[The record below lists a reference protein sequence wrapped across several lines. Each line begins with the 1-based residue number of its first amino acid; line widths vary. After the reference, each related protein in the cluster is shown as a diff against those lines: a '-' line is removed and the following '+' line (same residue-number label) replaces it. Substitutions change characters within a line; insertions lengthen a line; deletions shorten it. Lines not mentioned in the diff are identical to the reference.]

1 MPGDFSLLSH
11 VNLKIILE
19 SALYLLVLIN
29 PMSKIF
35 ILSVLSKECPKDEM
49 RRLVVKSSWVALL
62 ILLALGVFGDF
73 VLDVVFHIKLYS
85 LKVAGGIVVF
95 AVGFNALTKGVFFE
109 LDEKKIKQYEDMS
122 IVPLASPMIAGP
134 ATIAAA
140 ISLHSEF
147 GTAVAFS
154 SILVAI
160 LANHLVMLLSSS
172 VAEWMLR
179 YNLMGALI
187 RITGLIVAS
196 ISVQMI
202 FSGIGEWWMTLP
214 K

>member
-1 MPGDFSLLSH
+1 MHPDIVKS
-11 VNLKIILE
+11 ILE
-19 SALYLLVLIN
+19 SSLYLLVLIN

-35 ILSVLSKECPKDEM
+35 ILSVLSKECQPNEL
-49 RRLVVKSSWVALL
+49 RRLIHKSSLVALL

-73 VLDVVFHIKLYS
+73 VLSVVFHVKLYS

-95 AVGFNALTKGVFFE
+95 SVGFNALTKGVFFE
-109 LDEKKIKQYEDMS
+109 TDQKNGYEDMS

-140 ISLHSEF
+140 ISLNTEF
-147 GTAVAFS
+147 STLVAS
-154 SILVAI
+154 ISILLAI
-160 LANHLVMLLSSS
+160 TVNHLIMLWSQS
-172 VAEWMLR
+172 VGGWMRR

-202 FSGIGEWWMTLP
+202 LSGIGDWWKSLH
-214 K
+214 